1 MDSLIFDVDGTLWN
15 STPQVARSW
24 RRTMKAHGMD
34 AGFIT
39 AERLTKEFGKTMD
52 AIAISLFPKIPEKKA
67 IDILRDCCERENTDL
82 LTDRPPLYDGVARLF
97 AELKRRGIPVGIVS
111 NCQAGYIEVL
121 LKDTGLAPLVAGHL
135 CPGDTGFAKARNI
148 RILADRLG
156 LKDPAYVGDT
166 LGDFTATK
174 EAGLPFIFASYG
186 FGFVSEPDYK
196 IKAPLDILNL
206 PGIR

>member
-24 RRTMKAHGMD
+24 RRTIEAHGMD

-52 AIAISLFPKIPEKKA
+52 TIAISLFPELPAKKA
-67 IDILRDCCERENTDL
+67 IDILRECCERENDDL
-82 LTDRPPLYDGVARLF
+82 LTDRPPLYDGVMGLF
-97 AELKRRGIPVGIVS
+97 EELKKRGIPAGIVS

-121 LKDTGLAPLVAGHL
+121 LADPGLAPLVAGHL
-135 CPGDTGFAKARNI
+135 CPGDTM
-148 RILADRLG
+148 
-156 LKDPAYVGDT
+156 
-166 LGDFTATK
+166 GDFTATK

-186 FGFVSEPDYK
+186 FGSVPEPDFTV
-196 IKAPLDILNL
+196 KAPLDILNL

>member
-24 RRTMKAHGMD
+24 RRTIEAHGID

-52 AIAISLFPKIPEKKA
+52 TISLFPDLPEHEA
-67 IDILRDCCERENTDL
+67 IDILRECCVRENDDL
-82 LTDRPPLYDGVARLF
+82 LSDKPPLYDGVAEVF
-97 AELKRRGIPVGIVS
+97 KELKERGIPAGIVS

-121 LKDTGLAPLVAGHL
+121 LADTGLEPYVAGHL
-135 CPGDTGFAKARNI
+135 CLGDTGFAKARNI
-148 RILADRLG
+148 RILSDRLG
-156 LKDPAYVGDT
+156 LEHPAYIGDT
-166 LGDFTATK
+166 MGDFTATK

-186 FGFVSEPDYK
+186 FGSAPAPDYE
-196 IKAPLDILNL
+196 IRSPLDILKL
-206 PGIR
+206 PGISQ